1 MNAQSTIIRLELPAS
16 HRFLNVLSACIA
28 EALTR
33 IEQVTDR
40 ENTLYQLQLGA
51 QEICTNI
58 VDHAYAEGEDG
69 RIWIRLE
76 IDEQSGEFHIV
87 FMDTGLPYQELEVD
101 ALTIDEPSEGGMGL
115 FLIYQML
122 DTVSYERNNTT
133 NIWRILKRLS

>member
-1 MNAQSTIIRLELPAS
+1 MNDQPIVIQLELPAS

-28 EALTR
+28 ESLNR

-40 ENTLYQLQLGA
+40 ENTQYQLQLGA

-58 VDHAYAEGEDG
+58 VDHAYVAGEAG

-76 IDEQSGEFHIV
+76 IDENIGEFLGV
-87 FMDTGLPYQELEVD
+87 FMDTGLPYQEVD
-101 ALTIDEPSEGGMGL
+101 TEALTIDEPSEGGMGL

-122 DTVSYERNNTT
+122 DSVSYERNGTT
-133 NIWRILKRLS
+133 NIWRILKRL